1 MNTGEVLLPIFFL
14 LLFGLAGCMQ
24 VLATS
29 RQSNARQRE
38 RFQTALNRH
47 DRVNVIDLSA
57 PNDISHPETS
67 EKISTLSRVF
77 GFDQSRLDL
86 YPVSPKIVIAA
97 ALPVAL
103 ILAGIVTLILGRIAL
118 IAALPLWPFVA
129 RQLFGRWHR
138 ARKRILFEQFPDALS
153 MVVRGVRV
161 GIPIGEAIATVARD
175 NEPPTAQEF
184 ERVHKQLQIGLPIE
198 EALRK
203 MAERNDLSE
212 YRFFATALGLQGQ
225 TGGNLSETL
234 EGLADVIRKRIAARD
249 RGFALAAEARTSA
262 NILAALPVLMF
273 GLLWLMNPHYI
284 MALLTTPTGQMILG
298 VTITLLGMGIMVM
311 RFMIQKSLS

>member
-1 MNTGEVLLPIFFL
+1 MLPVFFL
-14 LLFGLAGCMQ
+14 LVFGLAAGMQ
-24 VLATS
+24 VFATV
-29 RQSNARQRE
+29 RQTTRRRDE
-38 RFQTALNRH
+38 RFRTALNRH
-47 DRVNVIDLSA
+47 ERVSIIDLSA
-57 PNDISHPETS
+57 PNDISNPEAGDKAS
-67 EKISTLSRVF
+67 LPSRIF
-77 GFDQSRLDL
+77 GFDQARLDL
-86 YPVSPKIVIAA
+86 YPASPKIVIAA
-97 ALPVAL
+97 ALLVAL
-103 ILAGIVTLILGRIAL
+103 IIAGIATLMLGRLAL
-118 IAALPLWPFVA
+118 VAALPLWPVVA
-129 RQLFGRWHR
+129 RQLFARWHR
-138 ARKRILFEQFPDALS
+138 GRKRILFEQFPDALS

-161 GIPIGEAIATVARD
+161 GIPIGEAIASVAR
-175 NEPPTAQEF
+175 ESEAPTAQEF

-203 MAERNDLSE
+203 MAERNDLAE

-273 GLLWLMNPHYI
+273 GLLWVMNPHYI
-284 MALLTTPTGQMILG
+284 MTLLTAQTGHMILG
-298 VTITLLGMGIMVM
+298 ATITLLGMGIMVM